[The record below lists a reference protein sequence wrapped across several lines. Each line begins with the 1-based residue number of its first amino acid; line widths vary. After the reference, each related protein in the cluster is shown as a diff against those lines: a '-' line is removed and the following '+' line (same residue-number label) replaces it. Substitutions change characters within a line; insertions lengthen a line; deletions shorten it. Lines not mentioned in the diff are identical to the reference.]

1 MIIRQITDVIERFA
15 PLEWQESYDNAGLIV
30 GRSDDE
36 VHKALL
42 AVDVTEEVLDEAE
55 AEGCD
60 LVITH
65 HPIVFRAL
73 KRFNSADPV
82 ERCVE
87 RAIRSRIALYAC
99 HTNLDSAPGGMSWRL
114 AEMLGV
120 GNLRVLQPSE
130 TGDGAGFGV
139 VGELLEAVDTVEFM
153 RIIQRRL
160 EVSVVRY
167 SDIATSGVRRVAV
180 CTGAGASLI
189 GEARCAGADIYIT
202 ADMKYND
209 FMTPDKALTVIERF
223 APLEWQESY
232 DNAGLIVGRSDDEV
246 HKALLAVDVTEEV
259 LDEAEAEGCD
269 LVITHHPIVFRALK
283 RFNSADPVE
292 RCVERA
298 IRSRIAL
305 YACHTNLDSAPGGMS
320 WRLAE
325 MLGVGN
331 LRVLQPS
338 ETGDGA
344 GFGVVG
350 ELLEA
355 VDTVEFMRIIQRRLE
370 VSVVRYSDIATSG
383 VRRVAVCTGAGAS
396 LIGEARCA
404 GADIYITADMKYN
417 DFMTPDKALTVA
429 DIGHFESEYCA
440 IQLIFDI
447 LSKNLCTFAVRK
459 SERSRNPVNYL
470 V

>member
-1 MIIRQITDVIERFA
+1 MTMRDLSSA
-15 PLEWQESYDNAGLIV
+15 A
-30 GRSDDE
+30 DE

-139 VGELLEAVDTVEFM
+139 VGELPEAFDTVEFM

-189 GEARCAGADIYIT
+189 GEAR
-202 ADMKYND
+202 
-209 FMTPDKALTVIERF
+209 R
-223 APLEWQESY
+223 
-232 DNAGLIVGRSDDEV
+232 
-246 HKALLAVDVTEEV
+246 
-259 LDEAEAEGCD
+259 
-269 LVITHHPIVFRALK
+269 
-283 RFNSADPVE
+283 
-292 RCVERA
+292 
-298 IRSRIAL
+298 
-305 YACHTNLDSAPGGMS
+305 
-320 WRLAE
+320 
-325 MLGVGN
+325 
-331 LRVLQPS
+331 
-338 ETGDGA
+338 
-344 GFGVVG
+344 
-350 ELLEA
+350 
-355 VDTVEFMRIIQRRLE
+355 
-370 VSVVRYSDIATSG
+370 
-383 VRRVAVCTGAGAS
+383 
-396 LIGEARCA
+396 A